1 MSNILNMSSRKG
13 PEGSD
18 IEAEA
23 RGWVI
28 DLDGDNVTEEMLQEF
43 RAWLKRSPSHLETY
57 KQIAS
62 VWSDLDH
69 WSAFLYPEGETT
81 YQDTAGTDVPATGG
95 LLRPVFAIV
104 SVMLVVLG
112 ISLFF
117 HYSGTALFQED
128 RFIAEYASAVG
139 EVKLVTLPD
148 GSDVRLNTR
157 SKIAVFYVEESRSV
171 HLKKGEAFFDV
182 SHDPEKPF
190 VVYAGKYAVKA
201 VGTSFS
207 VQLLTGSV
215 ELNVTDGRVEVVAL
229 PDKARE
235 NMAPDLDNM
244 EQATS
249 VIPIVKGQRAILKDE
264 QDELELVQKVEDEQ
278 MEKTLSWRNGL
289 LIFDDDP
296 LLDVVEEINR
306 YSPVRI
312 VIADETISDTRIGGY
327 FRVNDVPAILDTI
340 EKGFGLHL
348 ERIDDEL
355 IYLMRQP
362 GDRTSL
368 Q

>member
-81 YQDTAGTDVPATGG
+81 YQDTAATDVPATGG

-157 SKIAVFYVEESRSV
+157 SKIAVFYVEESRIV
-171 HLKKGEAFFDV
+171 RLKEGEAFFDV
-182 SHDPEKPF
+182 VHDPEKPF
-190 VVYAGKYAVKA
+190 VVYAGKYAVKV

-296 LLDVVEEINR
+296 LLNVVEEINR

-340 EKGFGLHL
+340 EKGFGLHV
-348 ERIDDEL
+348 ERVDDEL

-362 GDRTSL
+362 VDHTSL

>member
-23 RGWVI
+23 RDWVI
-28 DLDGDNVTEEMLQEF
+28 ALDGDEVTEEMLQEF
-43 RAWLKRSPSHLETY
+43 RAWLKRSPLHMQTFR
-57 KQIAS
+57 QVAS
-62 VWSDLDH
+62 VWDDLDH
-69 WSAFLYPEGETT
+69 WSEFLYPGEETT
-81 YQDTAGTDVPATGG
+81 HRDMAGKHIPAAGG
-95 LLRPVFAIV
+95 LLRPVFSIV
-104 SVMLVVLG
+104 AVIIVALG
-112 ISLFF
+112 VGLFF
-117 HYSGTALFQED
+117 HYSGPTLFKED
-128 RFIAEYASAVG
+128 GFIADYASSVG

-157 SKIAVFYVEESRSV
+157 SKIAVFFDDVSRIV
-171 HLKKGEAFFDV
+171 LLREGEAFFDV
-182 SHDPEKPF
+182 FHDPEKQF
-190 VVYAGKYAVKA
+190 VVYAGNYAVKA

-207 VQLLTGSV
+207 VQLLYGSV
-215 ELNVTDGRVEVVAL
+215 ELNVTDGRVEVAAL

-235 NMAPDLDNM
+235 SITPDLDNI
-244 EQATS
+244 EKATS

-264 QDELELVQKVEDEQ
+264 EDELELVQKVEDEQ

-348 ERIDDEL
+348 ERVDDEL
-355 IYLMRQP
+355 IYLMRRPSDHTLVQ
-362 GDRTSL
+362 
-368 Q
+368 

>member
-23 RGWVI
+23 RDWVI
-28 DLDGDNVTEEMLQEF
+28 ALDGDEVTEEMLQEF
-43 RAWLKRSPSHLETY
+43 RVWLKRSPSHMQTFR
-57 KQIAS
+57 QVAS

-69 WSAFLYPEGETT
+69 WSEFLYPGEETT
-81 YQDTAGTDVPATGG
+81 HQDMANKHVPAPGG
-95 LLRPVFAIV
+95 LLRPVFSMVAVIIV
-104 SVMLVVLG
+104 ALG
-112 ISLFF
+112 VSLFF
-117 HYSGTALFQED
+117 HYSGLTLFQED
-128 RFIAEYASAVG
+128 GFIADYASSVG

-157 SKIAVFYVEESRSV
+157 SKIAVFFDDASRIV
-171 HLKKGEAFFDV
+171 HLKEGEAFFDV
-182 SHDPEKPF
+182 FHDPEKQF
-190 VVYAGKYAVKA
+190 VVYAGKYAVRA

-207 VQLLTGSV
+207 VQLLSGSV
-215 ELNVTDGRVEVVAL
+215 ELNVTDGRVEVAAL

-235 NMAPDLDNM
+235 SITPDLDNI
-244 EQATS
+244 EKATS

-264 QDELELVQKVEDEQ
+264 EDELELVQKVEDEQ
-278 MEKTLSWRNGL
+278 MEKSLSWRNGL

-296 LLDVVEEINR
+296 LLDVVDEINR

-327 FRVNDVPAILDTI
+327 FRVNDVPAILDTM

-348 ERIDDEL
+348 ERVDDEL
-355 IYLMRQP
+355 IYLMRRP
-362 GDRTSL
+362 SDRTSV